1 MPTDEEKKQKR
12 EELLKKLHS
21 KVNGKQATRMNKQ
34 FKNKKIEEIKEQ
46 MTQGN
51 PDMKENV
58 EKMMKKLKKS
68 NKVKNKMPKTLEEKV
83 KDLEKEFIPK

>member
-1 MPTDEEKKQKR
+1 MPTDKEKKQKR

-58 EKMMKKLKKS
+58 EKIQ
-68 NKVKNKMPKTLEEKV
+68 
-83 KDLEKEFIPK
+83 FIFTG

>member
-58 EKMMKKLKKS
+58 EKMLKKLQKS

>member
-1 MPTDEEKKQKR
+1 MAGVSAPLHACEHFY
-12 EELLKKLHS
+12 LLTE
-21 KVNGKQATRMNKQ
+21 Q
-34 FKNKKIEEIKEQ
+34 IEEIKEQ

>member
-34 FKNKKIEEIKEQ
+34 YKNKKIEEIKEQ

-51 PDMKENV
+51 PDMKDNV

-83 KDLEKEFIPK
+83 KDLEKEFITK

>member
-1 MPTDEEKKQKR
+1 MPTDKEKKQKR

-83 KDLEKEFIPK
+83 KDLEKEFITK

>member
-1 MPTDEEKKQKR
+1 MPTDEEKKKKR

-51 PDMKENV
+51 PDMKESV

>member
-12 EELLKKLHS
+12 VELLKKLHS

-58 EKMMKKLKKS
+58 EKMMKKLQKS

>member
-12 EELLKKLHS
+12 AELLKKLHS
-21 KVNGKQATRMNKQ
+21 KVNGKQVTRMNKQ

-58 EKMMKKLKKS
+58 EKIMKKLQKS

-83 KDLEKEFIPK
+83 KDLEKEFIHK